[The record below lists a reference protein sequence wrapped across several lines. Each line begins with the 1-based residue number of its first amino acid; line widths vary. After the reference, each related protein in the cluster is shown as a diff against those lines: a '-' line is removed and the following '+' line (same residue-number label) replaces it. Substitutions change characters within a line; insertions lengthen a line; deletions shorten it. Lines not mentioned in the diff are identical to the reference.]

1 MRDPVE
7 TGQSAH
13 PKARA
18 KQRLGEYSALRMS
31 TRLAA
36 IDESTPPRGPAVVID
51 DLLESRLH
59 AGFPANDVT
68 HWPHRHVTKVFR
80 AGRRVRQHSSRFSVV
95 ALLANLW
102 RPF

>member
-1 MRDPVE
+1 
-7 TGQSAH
+7 
-13 PKARA
+13 
-18 KQRLGEYSALRMS
+18 MS

-36 IDESTPPRGPAVVID
+36 IDESTPPREPAVVID

-59 AGFPANDVT
+59 AGFPANDVPQVAR
-68 HWPHRHVTKVFR
+68 WPHRPVTKVFR